1 MEEKKKYVFQRSYRE
16 DKIQPCIVKMDV
28 KMDQTKSKGDECY
41 SIGKIKSPNVQLIT
55 KRRALYDF
63 LKTL

>member
-1 MEEKKKYVFQRSYRE
+1 
-16 DKIQPCIVKMDV
+16 MDV